1 VAKKAARSSTP
12 IITSARFCA
21 ARFPK
26 PPKLSKNVSP
36 QRARLIRQT
45 ASRWLNG
52 TTLRY
57 WFFDTPA
64 KWVAPKKEQDV
75 VRAAFKA
82 WKELG
87 IGLDFVETRKQAEAN
102 IRIAF
107 QQGDGSW
114 SYVGTDIR
122 TRRSDPRTMNFGWS
136 LTQDPREG
144 MDTAIHEIGHT
155 LGFPHEHQNPFAG
168 IVWNEEAV
176 YKSLAAPPNQWSR
189 ETTFHNII
197 RKIEPDSVQGSK
209 WDPDSVMHYPF
220 EPGLILKPT
229 KYASGLRPAGGLSSH
244 DKEWV
249 QTFYP
254 PLKAD
259 DAIAL
264 VPFQSVPLKLKSGQQ
279 VDFSISPTVSR
290 PYVMQTFGEAD
301 TVMALFEQKPSGA
314 VQLAADNDSGIARN
328 ARITIA
334 LSKGKQ
340 YTLRVRLN
348 VATASG
354 ESAVMLW

>member
-1 VAKKAARSSTP
+1 MAKKTSTP
-12 IITSARFCA
+12 VITSARFCA

-26 PPKLSKNVSP
+26 PPKLAKDVTP
-36 QRARLIRQT
+36 GRARLIRET
-45 ASRWLNG
+45 AVRWLNG

-57 WFFDTPA
+57 WFFDKPT
-64 KWVAPKKEQDV
+64 KWTAAKKEQDV

-82 WKELG
+82 WKALG
-87 IGLDFVETRKQAEAN
+87 IGLDFLEAKKQEDAD

-107 QQGDGSW
+107 QQDDGSW
-114 SYVGTDIR
+114 SYLGTDIR

-136 LTQDPREG
+136 LTDDPQDG
-144 MDTAIHEIGHT
+144 MDTAVHEIGHT

-168 IVWNEEAV
+168 IVWDEEAV
-176 YKSLAAPPNQWSR
+176 YKSLAAPPNRWSR
-189 ETTFHNII
+189 QTTFHNII
-197 RKIEPDSVQGSK
+197 RKIEPDSVKGSN

-229 KYASGLRPAGGLSSH
+229 KYAIGLRPAGGLSSH

-279 VDFSISPTVSR
+279 VDFSISPTMSR

-301 TVMALFEQKPSGA
+301 TVMALFEQRPAGA
-314 VQLAADNDSGIARN
+314 VQLAADNDSGINRN
-328 ARITIA
+328 ARITTT

>member
-1 VAKKAARSSTP
+1 MAKKTARASTP
-12 IITSARFCA
+12 VITSRRFCA
-21 ARFPK
+21 ARFPA
-26 PPKLSKNVSP
+26 PPKLPKGISP
-36 QRARLIRQT
+36 KRAQLIRQT
-45 ASRWLNG
+45 ANRWLNG

-57 WFFDTPA
+57 WFFDKPA
-64 KWVAPKKEQDV
+64 KWTAPKKEVDV

-82 WKELG
+82 WKALG
-87 IGLDFVETRKQAEAN
+87 IGLDFLEVKKQDDAD

-114 SYVGTDIR
+114 SSLGTDIR
-122 TRRSDPRTMNFGWS
+122 TKRSDVRTMNFGWS
-136 LTQDPREG
+136 LAEDPQEG

-189 ETTFHNII
+189 QTTFHNII
-197 RKIEPDSVQGSK
+197 RKIEADSVKGSN

-220 EPGLILKPT
+220 EGGLILKPT
-229 KYASGLRPAGGLSSH
+229 KYSRGLSPAGGLSSH

-254 PLKAD
+254 PLKAA

-279 VDFSISPTVSR
+279 IDFSIAPTMTR
-290 PYVMQTFGEAD
+290 PYVIQTFGEAD

-314 VQLAADNDSGIARN
+314 VQLAADNDSGIDRN
-328 ARITIA
+328 ARITTQ
-334 LSKGKQ
+334 LTKGKP